1 MIAKS
6 AHPEG
11 KTQNLIIN
19 FFKNNSDVNILPRR
33 KENDSRKIRK
43 KVGVTIGKLGQVKV
57 LLGT

>member
-43 KVGVTIGKLGQVKV
+43 KLG
-57 LLGT
+57 LLLENWDK